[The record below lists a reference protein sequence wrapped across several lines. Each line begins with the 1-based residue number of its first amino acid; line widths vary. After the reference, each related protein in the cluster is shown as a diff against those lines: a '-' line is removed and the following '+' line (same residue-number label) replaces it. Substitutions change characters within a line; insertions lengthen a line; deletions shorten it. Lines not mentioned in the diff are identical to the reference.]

1 MIPFKE
7 KYKKYKII
15 LYNNNVSFYKNF
27 FLISFHQTFLGHKYK
42 IYEISLYL
50 QDEYRSYVY
59 NEKRLYSLNNSI
71 EFYIQS
77 IFIMYTQLFLYT
89 ESLALI

>member
-1 MIPFKE
+1 MYLSI
-7 KYKKYKII
+7 KIFSWLVFI
-15 LYNNNVSFYKNF
+15 
-27 FLISFHQTFLGHKYK
+27 IETFLRHKYK

-77 IFIMYTQLFLYT
+77 IFIMYT
-89 ESLALI
+89 